1 MGQAESQPQSGLGNT
16 PSSASSSSTLAFHVL
31 RVAEN
36 SPAAEAGIEPFFDFI
51 VGAAGRQL
59 VRPGLTLSCP
69 YIAHPADSA
78 SVRAQGDDLDL
89 LTDVLEVNE
98 GGEVALQIYSTK
110 RKEVRGAS
118 IRSLCPFPGTEAQ
131 ADPFPS
137 RPPAEVYVI
146 PSRTWSSAAASGTT
160 AGSVDGEPSLLGL
173 SLRLCNPHHALD
185 QVWHVL
191 EILEGSPAQSAGASA
206 LACLSPSLLLGV
218 LTGSM
223 HLRAGLVPYG
233 DWIVG
238 YAGGVLRG
246 EGDFYDVVEAV
257 RLAPLSSRV
266 QRRESDLHVLP
277 SSRATEADARCSRAQ
292 HVDKPLRLF
301 VYNSDYDV
309 TREAILVPNRSWGGE
324 GLLGCGVG
332 YGLLHRIPKPQ
343 DGARP
348 SAQAYDDDPYA
359 APAPPPAQ
367 RAPPPPSSSAQRA
380 PPPPQQQQQ
389 QQQQQYRSPPP
400 QQKNDRLTS
409 FSSTSGKLPNPLYA
423 PPPPR
428 ASSSA
433 SRPPVAASAS
443 PPSAPAPRPARRTAA
458 LSSFDDHAGGGG
470 AGAQPHERSY
480 YGDDDPY
487 ALDSSQS
494 QAQAQAYGY
503 GSAHPSFASYG
514 AGQQDEDEGGYSGGA
529 YDASEGV
536 EVVAV
541 HEGDDDEGDFAR
553 PGGGGGGAGGYGR
566 ARASYGAARVVAEEA
581 E

>member
-1 MGQAESQPQSGLGNT
+1 MGQAESQPQQGLGSAPAST
-16 PSSASSSSTLAFHVL
+16 SSTSTLAFHVL

-59 VRPGLTLSCP
+59 
-69 YIAHPADSA
+69 
-78 SVRAQGDDLDL
+78 GDDLDL

-110 RKEVRGAS
+110 RKEVR
-118 IRSLCPFPGTEAQ
+118 
-131 ADPFPS
+131 
-137 RPPAEVYVI
+137 EVYVI
-146 PSRTWSSAAASGTT
+146 PSRTWSSTAAPGLT

-191 EILEGSPAQSAGASA
+191 EILEGSPAQSAG
-206 LACLSPSLLLGV
+206 
-218 LTGSM
+218 
-223 HLRAGLVPYG
+223 LVPYG

-246 EGDFYDVVEAV
+246 EGDFYDVVEA
-257 RLAPLSSRV
+257 
-266 QRRESDLHVLP
+266 
-277 SSRATEADARCSRAQ
+277 

-348 SAQAYDDDPYA
+348 ATQAYDDDPYA
-359 APAPPPAQ
+359 APAPAPAP
-367 RAPPPPSSSAQRA
+367 RAPPPPISAPQRA
-380 PPPPQQQQQ
+380 APPSQQQQQ
-389 QQQQQYRSPPP
+389 QPQYRSPPP

-428 ASSSA
+428 ASPSA
-433 SRPPVAASAS
+433 SRASAAASVS
-443 PPSAPAPRPARRTAA
+443 PPSASAPRPARRTAA
-458 LSSFDDHAGGGG
+458 LASFDDHHG
-470 AGAQPHERSY
+470 AGAGAGASAQPQEHSY

-494 QAQAQAYGY
+494 QLHGY

-514 AGQQDEDEGGYSGGA
+514 AGDDEGMYGGGGGA

-541 HEGDDDEGDFAR
+541 HEGDDDGDFAR
-553 PGGGGGGAGGYGR
+553 PSGGGAGGYGR
-566 ARASYGAARVVAEEA
+566 PSVSGGGRRMGSYGAARVVAEEA
-581 E
+581 D

>member
-1 MGQAESQPQSGLGNT
+1 MGQAESQPQSGHGSA
-16 PSSASSSSTLAFHVL
+16 PASASSSSTLAFHVL

-51 VGAAGRQL
+51 VGAAGRAL
-59 VRPGLTLSCP
+59 
-69 YIAHPADSA
+69 
-78 SVRAQGDDLDL
+78 GDDLDL

-110 RKEVRGAS
+110 RKEVR
-118 IRSLCPFPGTEAQ
+118 
-131 ADPFPS
+131 
-137 RPPAEVYVI
+137 EVYVI
-146 PSRTWSSAAASGTT
+146 PSRTWSSAAGPGTT

-191 EILEGSPAQSAGASA
+191 EILEGSPAQSAG
-206 LACLSPSLLLGV
+206 
-218 LTGSM
+218 
-223 HLRAGLVPYG
+223 LVPYG

-246 EGDFYDVVEAV
+246 EGDFYDVVEA
-257 RLAPLSSRV
+257 
-266 QRRESDLHVLP
+266 
-277 SSRATEADARCSRAQ
+277 

-343 DGARP
+343 DGTRP
-348 SAQAYDDDPYA
+348 VAQAYDDDPYA

-367 RAPPPPSSSAQRA
+367 RAPPPPSSSSQRA
-380 PPPPQQQQQ
+380 PPPP

-433 SRPPVAASAS
+433 SRAPAASVS
-443 PPSAPAPRPARRTAA
+443 PPSASAPRPARRTAA
-458 LSSFDDHAGGGG
+458 LASFDDHHGSGGG
-470 AGAQPHERSY
+470 ASAQPQERSY

-487 ALDSSQS
+487 ALDSSLSQS
-494 QAQAQAYGY
+494 HGY

-514 AGQQDEDEGGYSGGA
+514 AAGDDEGMYGSGGGA

-541 HEGDDDEGDFAR
+541 HEGDDDDDFAR
-553 PGGGGGGAGGYGR
+553 PSGLGGSSGYGR
-566 ARASYGAARVVAEEA
+566 PSASSGRRMGSYGAARVVAEEA
-581 E
+581 D

>member
-1 MGQAESQPQSGLGNT
+1 MGQAESQPQSGHGHAPASTGN
-16 PSSASSSSTLAFHVL
+16 SSTLAFHVL

-36 SPAAEAGIEPFFDFI
+36 SPAAEVGIEPFFDFI

-59 VRPGLTLSCP
+59 
-69 YIAHPADSA
+69 
-78 SVRAQGDDLDL
+78 GDDLDL

-110 RKEVRGAS
+110 RKEVR
-118 IRSLCPFPGTEAQ
+118 
-131 ADPFPS
+131 
-137 RPPAEVYVI
+137 EVYVI
-146 PSRTWSSAAASGTT
+146 PSRTWSAAAGPGTT

-191 EILEGSPAQSAGASA
+191 EILEGSPAQSAG
-206 LACLSPSLLLGV
+206 
-218 LTGSM
+218 
-223 HLRAGLVPYG
+223 LVPYG

-246 EGDFYDVVEAV
+246 EGDFYDVVEA
-257 RLAPLSSRV
+257 
-266 QRRESDLHVLP
+266 
-277 SSRATEADARCSRAQ
+277 

-348 SAQAYDDDPYA
+348 VAQAYDDDPYA
-359 APAPPPAQ
+359 APAPPPVQ
-367 RAPPPPSSSAQRA
+367 RGPPPPSSSSQHAPA
-380 PPPPQQQQQ
+380 PPQ

-428 ASSSA
+428 TTPSA
-433 SRPPVAASAS
+433 SRAPAASVS

-458 LSSFDDHAGGGG
+458 LASFDDHHHGGGG
-470 AGAQPHERSY
+470 ASAPAQERSY
-480 YGDDDPY
+480 YGDGDPY
-487 ALDSSQS
+487 ALDSSQTHS
-494 QAQAQAYGY
+494 HGY
-503 GSAHPSFASYG
+503 GSTHPSFASYG
-514 AGQQDEDEGGYSGGA
+514 AAAGGEDDDEGMYGGGGAGGGA

-541 HEGDDDEGDFAR
+541 HEGDDYGDFAR
-553 PGGGGGGAGGYGR
+553 PSALGGSGGYGRPSAGGGGGGGR
-566 ARASYGAARVVAEEA
+566 RMGSYGAARVVAEEA
-581 E
+581 D